1 MQALDA
7 PDASRIASILRAQDA
22 WPVTSIDLA
31 HRLATQ
37 QRQLVDKSDA
47 FRLTTPSALVQIPLA
62 GSAEAKV
69 AQLAE
74 RVQQLVTALQKRCD
88 EDKEELEQQMDKIHA
103 RLEARMGA
111 LERGEDGTLGRE
123 ATWLREARSMIGAAL
138 TEAQGQWR
146 QELAQMK
153 GEQRQQLGLLEELAD
168 ASRQSSARMEKAERA
183 LQVHERSVRRSEEQ
197 LKAIGKIQEVPPWYA
212 QLEGA
217 IVNVERQVNEQ
228 QVAVEVQVAR
238 LQVECDGLRRRAEVL
253 GGMREEILQAMD
265 EKVAGCR
272 EPLGSAKE
280 DRCGVLLKRCDE
292 LDARLASQKVHVEA
306 HEQRFRSFAER
317 LEGLQQEVFDLLHE
331 GAQKRR
337 EELLTEVD
345 GQMRVLRE
353 RMDTLSELMDELMLR
368 QASDARKGPG
378 GRFMRSALPRL
389 SEEF

>member
-1 MQALDA
+1 MQA
-7 PDASRIASILRAQDA
+7 PGASRIASILRAQDA
-22 WPVTSIDLA
+22 WPEPLTSIDFA

-37 QRQLVDKSDA
+37 QRQLVDKCDA
-47 FRLTTPSALVQIPLA
+47 FRLTSPNALVQIPLA
-62 GSAEAKV
+62 GSVEAKV

-74 RVQQLVTALQKRCD
+74 RVQQLVMALQKRCD
-88 EDKEELEQQMDKIHA
+88 EDKEELEVQMDKIHA

-111 LERGEDGTLGRE
+111 LERGE
-123 ATWLREARSMIGAAL
+123 ARGMIGAAL

-197 LKAIGKIQEVPPWYA
+197 LKAISKIQEVPPWYA

-265 EKVAGCR
+265 EKVAVCR
-272 EPLGSAKE
+272 EPLSSAKE
-280 DRCGVLLKRCDE
+280 DRSGVLLKRCDE

-306 HEQRFRSFAER
+306 HEQRFSSFAER
-317 LEGLQQEVFDLLHE
+317 LEGLQQEVFDLLHQ

-337 EELLTEVD
+337 EELLAEVD

-368 QASDARKGPG
+368 QASSDGRK